1 MRQRFIEIRG
11 ITDRDEMEE
20 NLGQHCI
27 PGGLDGVF
35 NDYETFL
42 AERRK
47 LMASRVREYFS
58 RL

>member
-1 MRQRFIEIRG
+1 
-11 ITDRDEMEE
+11 MEE

-35 NDYETFL
+35 NDYEIFL
-42 AERRK
+42 VERRK

-58 RL
+58 KL

>member
-1 MRQRFIEIRG
+1 LKYGG

-35 NDYETFL
+35 NDYEIFL
-42 AERRK
+42 VERRK
-47 LMASRVREYFS
+47 LMASRARVREYFS
-58 RL
+58 KL